1 MASIDLGKKNDLIDT
16 TIKDLLTGED
26 ENIIKQSLGIQ
37 LDNNQ
42 ELASRIYDQ
51 ARRESGID
59 EKVFE
64 PKEQNTDILHRQV
77 KEIIATSVRRI
88 ENGND
93 PETVINEAEDSMM
106 KMKLTKSSIDKAIQK
121 IFDFFDYDKKSGES
135 NDIMMK
141 EGEDIIPLPR
151 LDIGYDELRNLNLKE
166 DEDEDLL
173 PNIDRPLITEKNR
186 IRAEKYENM
195 DEDEKKEFERKIY
208 NTNGKLVAETEKLE
222 DFIRQVKLC
231 ALTLPPAIS
240 KLKIEDFLIRYLQR
254 VTEKFNNIYVFG
266 WEVQRNTEFY
276 KSFDEILKMNN
287 EIEGSLFIIR
297 DIKTFNI
304 YAGELLKG
312 IPRNYYIVLLN
323 GIIKKDD
330 LVTLD
335 NIKNNSDNTYL
346 WPGFADMI
354 VNFNFN
360 KDYSFIT
367 GNHAEA
373 YQKSILQKYD
383 KPAIGM
389 KESYSD
395 IESKKELWYAGR
407 QVLNSDFSLDST
419 GRQLESYTKP
429 GININEAIKRSPKF
443 RNMIISIFANA
454 DSRIFVKLPSGKHGL
469 EAFMYIYEKLKKTP
483 IKPIVI
489 LREEAFEIKR
499 AAVESIPLMGPCLV
513 ITDYIITDV
522 LVPKNIDKIF
532 IAGGG
537 EYHDMETILDIAKA
551 ENYTIDKYP
560 RSIEIVN
567 FITTLEGNFTMSIDD
582 YDYDDFSDLV
592 TKYGGNLQK
601 IKSASINITIEGD
614 KLMVRKPDF

>member
-93 PETVINEAEDSMM
+93 PETVINEAEDRML